1 VQPKDQ
7 VISKPAMLQ
16 AILESAV
23 AAILAIDSAGRIQS
37 VNPATERMF
46 GYTADEM
53 LGQPVSILMPEPYR
67 SAHDAYLRHYLT
79 TGERR
84 IIGIGREVEGQRRDG
99 TIFPIHLSV
108 AEFEVGGG
116 RFFSGII
123 NDLSARASLQ
133 AEIDRQSLL
142 FQTVFDH
149 MPEALVVSA
158 PEGQIILV
166 NPAATRM
173 FGYEADDIVDLD
185 WMTLFEDPLI
195 PERLQRDLAAEVG
208 AGPASTSIAATL
220 LRKDGSRFP
229 AKGNIAVLY
238 GADQQRM
245 AVVSLFRDVTEEL
258 KQKEAV
264 LKSQRLE
271 AIGQLTGGIA
281 HDFNN
286 LLTIISGNLE
296 LLEDSISNPQDHELL
311 SRAIRAAD
319 AGARLTNRLLTFA
332 RRRHLAPEVINLNEQ
347 VRGMIELLLRTLGD
361 TIELRTHLAPD
372 LWLAR
377 VDAGEVESAVL
388 NLAINA
394 RDAMPAGGKLS
405 IRTDNATLEEGETG
419 FDGPLIAGEYV
430 RISVSDNG
438 LGMSKETL
446 SRVFEPFF
454 TTKPPG
460 RGTGLGLSTIY
471 GFVKQSNGNITIYS
485 EPGVGTTVN
494 LYLPRC
500 PDASGQRHAAGPSRD
515 QRSTNGERIMVV
527 EDNRDVRALTVKRL
541 ERLGY
546 KVIECATGAQ
556 AKEALEQGTKV
567 DAIFTDIMMPGG
579 LTGVDLGKWIMEKMP
594 ALPVILTT
602 GFADETVANAA
613 TANAAWPILRK
624 PYTQSELAAVV
635 RTVLDGRAK

>member
-1 VQPKDQ
+1 VEQEP
-7 VISKPAMLQ
+7 IHSRPAMLR

-23 AAILAIDSAGRIQS
+23 TAILAIDRSGRIHT

-46 GYTADEM
+46 GYTNAEM
-53 LGQPVSILMPEPYR
+53 LGQPVNMLMPEPYR
-67 SAHDAYLRHYLT
+67 THHDRYIENYLQS
-79 TGERR
+79 GEKK
-84 IIGIGREVEGQRRDG
+84 IIGIGREVEGRRKDG
-99 TIFPIHLSV
+99 SIFPIHLAV
-108 AEFEVGGG
+108 GEFEVGGESY
-116 RFFSGII
+116 FSGII
-123 NDLSARASLQ
+123 NDLSARARLQ

-149 MPEALVVSA
+149 VPEPLVISA
-158 PEGQIILV
+158 PDGVIILL

-173 FGYEADDIVDLD
+173 FGWKADEAIGLDLSAF
-185 WMTLFEDPLI
+185 FEDPEILNQL
-195 PERLQRDLAAEVG
+195 EEDLVKSGADSNPPSAEIS
-208 AGPASTSIAATL
+208 AIL
-220 LRKDGSRFP
+220 RRKDGTTFP
-229 AKGNIAVLY
+229 GRGHIAVIN
-238 GADQQRM
+238 GTDQSPM
-245 AVVSLFRDVTEEL
+245 AVVSLIRDATEEL
-258 KQKEAV
+258 KQKEAA

-296 LLEDSISNPQDHELL
+296 LLEDSISHAQDVELL
-311 SRAIRAAD
+311 SRASRAAD
-319 AGARLTNRLLTFA
+319 SGARLTNRLLTFA

-347 VRGMIELLLRTLGD
+347 VRAMTELLRRTIGD
-361 TIELRTHLAPD
+361 TIELHTHLSPD
-372 LWLAR
+372 LWLTR
-377 VDAGEVESAVL
+377 VDAGEVEAAVL

-394 RDAMPAGGKLS
+394 RDAMPAGGRLS

-419 FDGPLIAGEYV
+419 FEGPLVAGDYV

-438 LGMSKETL
+438 TGMSKDVL
-446 SRVFEPFF
+446 KRVFEPFF

-500 PDASGQRHAAGPSRD
+500 GDGGSVQRPAPPSRD
-515 QRSTNGERIMVV
+515 AETSNGERVLVV

-546 KVIECATGAQ
+546 QVIECNTAAE
-556 AKEALEQGTKV
+556 AKDALEKGLKV
-567 DAIFTDIMMPGG
+567 DAIFSDIMMPGG
-579 LTGVDLGKWIMEKMP
+579 LTGTDLGRWVSQHRP

-602 GFADETVANAA
+602 GFADEAAGNTV
-613 TANAAWPILRK
+613 TQHDTWPILRK
-624 PYTQSELAAVV
+624 PYTQKDLANVM
-635 RTVLDGRAK
+635 RTVLDRQAR